1 MMEVL
6 YKVEV
11 SVRTEYLENQSLPS
25 EGKYFFSYT
34 VTIKNV
40 GKIPAKLISRHWVIT
55 DANERIEEVR
65 GLGVVGE
72 QPRLKTN
79 ESFEYTSG
87 TPLTTSSGFMEGS
100 YEMQCDD
107 GNTFNVQIPQFS
119 LDTPFENNKLN

>member
-87 TPLTTSSGFMEGS
+87 TIIDTPVGTMYGTYQMVADNG
-100 YEMQCDD
+100 YEFDAE
-107 GNTFNVQIPQFS
+107 IPMFS
-119 LDTPFENNKLN
+119 LNIPKVLN

>member
-11 SVRTEYLENQSLPS
+11 SVQTEYLENQSLPS

-55 DANERIEEVR
+55 DANGRKEEVR

-87 TPLTTSSGFMEGS
+87 TIINTPVGTMYGTYQMVADNG
-100 YEMQCDD
+100 YEFDAK
-107 GNTFNVQIPQFS
+107 IPMFS
-119 LDTPFENNKLN
+119 LNIPKVLN

>member
-40 GKIPAKLISRHWVIT
+40 GKILAKLISRHWVIT

-87 TPLTTSSGFMEGS
+87 TIINTPVGTMYGTYQMVADNG
-100 YEMQCDD
+100 YEFDAE
-107 GNTFNVQIPQFS
+107 IPMFS
-119 LDTPFENNKLN
+119 LNIPKVLN

>member
-6 YKVEV
+6 YKVQV

-55 DANERIEEVR
+55 DANERVEEVR

-87 TPLTTSSGFMEGS
+87 TIINTPVGTMYGTYQMVADNGYEFDAEIPL
-100 YEMQCDD
+100 
-107 GNTFNVQIPQFS
+107 FS
-119 LDTPFENNKLN
+119 LNIPKVLN

>member
-1 MMEVL
+1 MIEVL

-11 SVRTEYLENQSLPS
+11 SVRSEYLENQSLPS

-40 GKIPAKLISRHWVIT
+40 GKIPAKLISSHWVIT

-87 TPLTTSSGFMEGS
+87 TIINTPVGTMYGTYQMVADNG
-100 YEMQCDD
+100 YEFDAE
-107 GNTFNVQIPQFS
+107 IPMFS
-119 LDTPFENNKLN
+119 LNIPKVLN

>member
-55 DANERIEEVR
+55 DANERMEEVR

-87 TPLTTSSGFMEGS
+87 TIINTPVGTMYGTYQMVADNG
-100 YEMQCDD
+100 YEFDAE
-107 GNTFNVQIPQFS
+107 IPIFS
-119 LDTPFENNKLN
+119 LNIPKVLN

>member
-25 EGKYFFSYT
+25 EGKYFFSYI

-87 TPLTTSSGFMEGS
+87 TIINTPVGTMYGTYQMVADNG
-100 YEMQCDD
+100 YEFDAE
-107 GNTFNVQIPQFS
+107 IPMFS
-119 LDTPFENNKLN
+119 LNIPKVLN

>member
-87 TPLTTSSGFMEGS
+87 TIINTPVGTMYGTYQMVADNG
-100 YEMQCDD
+100 YEFDAE
-107 GNTFNVQIPQFS
+107 IPIFS
-119 LDTPFENNKLN
+119 LNIPKVLN

>member
-25 EGKYFFSYT
+25 EDKYFFSYT

-87 TPLTTSSGFMEGS
+87 TII
-100 YEMQCDD
+100 
-107 GNTFNVQIPQFS
+107 NTPVGTMYGTYQMVADNGYKFDATIPMFS
-119 LDTPFENNKLN
+119 LSVPKVIN

>member
-72 QPRLKTN
+72 QPRHKTN

-87 TPLTTSSGFMEGS
+87 TIINTPVGTMYGTYQMVADNG
-100 YEMQCDD
+100 YEFDAE
-107 GNTFNVQIPQFS
+107 IPMFS
-119 LDTPFENNKLN
+119 LNIPKVLN

>member
-87 TPLTTSSGFMEGS
+87 TIINTPVGTMYGTYQMVADNGYEFDAEIPL
-100 YEMQCDD
+100 
-107 GNTFNVQIPQFS
+107 FS
-119 LDTPFENNKLN
+119 LNIPKVLN

>member
-55 DANERIEEVR
+55 DANEKIEEVR

-87 TPLTTSSGFMEGS
+87 TIINTPVGTMYGTYQMVADNG
-100 YEMQCDD
+100 YEFDAE
-107 GNTFNVQIPQFS
+107 IPMFS
-119 LDTPFENNKLN
+119 LNIPKVLN

>member
-1 MMEVL
+1 MMKVL

-87 TPLTTSSGFMEGS
+87 TIINTPVGTMYGTYQMVADNG
-100 YEMQCDD
+100 YEFDAE
-107 GNTFNVQIPQFS
+107 IPIFS
-119 LDTPFENNKLN
+119 LNIPKVLN

>member
-87 TPLTTSSGFMEGS
+87 TIINTPVGTMYGTYQMVADNG
-100 YEMQCDD
+100 YEFDAE
-107 GNTFNVQIPQFS
+107 IPMFS
-119 LDTPFENNKLN
+119 LNLPKVLN

>member
-87 TPLTTSSGFMEGS
+87 TIINTPVGTMYGTYQMVADNG
-100 YEMQCDD
+100 YEFDAE
-107 GNTFNVQIPQFS
+107 IPMFS
-119 LDTPFENNKLN
+119 LNIPKVIN

>member
-1 MMEVL
+1 MEVL

-55 DANERIEEVR
+55 DANERMEEVR

-87 TPLTTSSGFMEGS
+87 TIINTPVGTMYGTYQMVADNG
-100 YEMQCDD
+100 YEFDAE
-107 GNTFNVQIPQFS
+107 IPMFS
-119 LDTPFENNKLN
+119 LNIPKVLN

>member
-1 MMEVL
+1 MEVL

-55 DANERIEEVR
+55 DANDRIEEVR

-87 TPLTTSSGFMEGS
+87 TIINTPVGTMYGTYQMVADNG
-100 YEMQCDD
+100 YEFDAE
-107 GNTFNVQIPQFS
+107 IPMFS
-119 LDTPFENNKLN
+119 LNIPKVLN